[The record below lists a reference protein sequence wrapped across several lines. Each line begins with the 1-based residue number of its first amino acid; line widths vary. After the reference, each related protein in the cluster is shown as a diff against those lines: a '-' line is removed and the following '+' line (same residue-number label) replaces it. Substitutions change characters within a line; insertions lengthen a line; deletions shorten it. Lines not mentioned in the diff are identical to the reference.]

1 MNAPTGTTEAA
12 ASSGHQ
18 AEASEP
24 PVRAGVG
31 TLTRA
36 LRAEWTKLR
45 TTAGPAWLLAGVIAL
60 TAGVSAAV
68 AAASRCPAGTTCQID
83 LAKTSLAGVQVGQA
97 VVATL
102 AVLAVSTEYSTQ
114 LIKATLAA
122 MPRRIAVLGAKALL
136 IGSLVLLAG
145 AVAVGVCILVGRVIL
160 AGHGFTAARGI
171 PALSLT
177 DGPVLRAACGSVLY
191 LELIALLSIGIAVLV
206 RDSAVSIGA
215 VLAVL
220 YVFPIVTSFVQNPT
234 WQHRLQRYTPM
245 AGLNIQ
251 ATTQLHS
258 LPITPWGG
266 LGVLA
271 LWSLAALLAGG
282 LGFRM
287 RDA

>member
-1 MNAPTGTTEAA
+1 MSVPAGTAETVATA
-12 ASSGHQ
+12 GKP
-18 AEASEP
+18 AEAIRP
-24 PVRAGVG
+24 PLRAGIG

-45 TTAGPAWLLAGVIAL
+45 TTPGPACLLAGVIVA

-68 AAASRCPAGTTCQID
+68 VAASRCPAGTTCQID
-83 LAKTSLAGVQVGQA
+83 MAKTSLAGVQVGQA
-97 VVATL
+97 VVAIL

-114 LIKATLAA
+114 LVKITLAA

-145 AVAVGVCILVGRVIL
+145 AVAVGACILVGRAIL

-191 LELIALLSIGIAVLV
+191 LVLIALLSIGVAVLV

-215 VLAVL
+215 VLALL
-220 YVFPIVTSFVQNPT
+220 YVFPVVTSFVQNPA

-271 LWSLAALLAGG
+271 LWALAMLLAGG
-282 LGFRM
+282 LAFKL